1 MKKILCLILLFFVT
15 NLVKANP
22 NEYDALYHDYQ
33 AVYTPSEA
41 VWTSGGI
48 ADDSIVLTK
57 KLVEGTGSYSKYL
70 YSDGSLAFALA
81 SNSEFIKN
89 GKFIVVDNNLLKFS
103 EIVYNEGSFEEIPL
117 DFQSIQQLFEDVE
130 IIKISKIDSD
140 NKTWIHKPLFKK
152 KEILLLN
159 DTDRFFHGIKKS
171 GKKVQDEN
179 IKGLITLSRYGIYS
193 FKHFGERNGKLIFYV
208 R

>member
-57 KLVEGTGSYSKYL
+57 KL
-70 YSDGSLAFALA
+70 
-81 SNSEFIKN
+81 
-89 GKFIVVDNNLLKFS
+89 
-103 EIVYNEGSFEEIPL
+103 
-117 DFQSIQQLFEDVE
+117 
-130 IIKISKIDSD
+130 
-140 NKTWIHKPLFKK
+140 
-152 KEILLLN
+152 
-159 DTDRFFHGIKKS
+159 
-171 GKKVQDEN
+171 
-179 IKGLITLSRYGIYS
+179 
-193 FKHFGERNGKLIFYV
+193 
-208 R
+208 